1 MSILLTTLN
10 SKFIHT
16 NLAIRYLKKYVEDIT
31 KVDIIEFTINQTT
44 EEIARKIFILNPDMV
59 GFSTYIWNLEQTLDV
74 CKRLKIVNPNIK
86 ILLGG
91 PEVSFD
97 SKQLLEANAFIDY
110 IICEEGEETFK
121 ELLLGLNPY
130 KIEGLVFR
138 DEEKIIEN
146 KRRKPIENLDSI
158 PSPYIG
164 SEEDFSGKIVYYEAS
179 RGCPFTC
186 DFCLSSGKKVRFFS
200 VERVLE
206 DIDYL
211 VKKDVKQI
219 KFVDRTFNAN
229 KKFAK
234 DIIDHIIELN
244 PEDINF
250 HFELTARLLDF
261 EQIEYLKKVKEGL
274 FQFEIGVQ
282 STNKKTLKEISRN
295 EDYEKVKN
303 VSLLIKEAGN
313 IHQHLDLII
322 GLPYEDYMTF
332 SKSFDD
338 LYYMQPDKLQLGFLK
353 LLKGSK
359 LRLNEKMHGYVY
371 LDKPPYEILYNNYIS
386 YSDIVK
392 LKFIEE
398 VVEKYYNEGY
408 FRNSIDY
415 LVKIEFSRPF
425 EFFEDFSKYLFSVD
439 FFNISHSKKT
449 LYNYLNEYYKHK
461 NFDNYEM
468 LIDIMKFDYLYSK
481 VDNTL
486 PEFMQTTL
494 KIKSNE
500 FHSILKNP
508 KILNKMKY
516 HAPDLPTKEII
527 KDINICKFHYD
538 ILEIIKNPK
547 GVYERDEKIIIFEY
561 NKKGV
566 INKANVLDITKA
578 YEEMCQWN

>member
-16 NLAIRYLKKYVEDIT
+16 NLAIRYLKKYVEDIE
-31 KVDIIEFTINQTT
+31 KIDIIEFTINQTT
-44 EEIARKIFILNPDMV
+44 EEIARKIFILSPDMV

-74 CKRLKIVNPNIK
+74 CKRLKIVNPNMK

-97 SKQLLEANAFIDY
+97 SKKLMEENAFIDY

-121 ELLLGLNPY
+121 ELLLGFNLYN
-130 KIEGLVFR
+130 IDGLVFR
-138 DEEKIIEN
+138 DDEKVIEN
-146 KRRKPIENLDSI
+146 KKRKPIENLDSI

-164 SEEDFSGKIVYYEAS
+164 SDEDFSGKIVYYEAS

-186 DFCLSSGKKVRFFS
+186 DFCLSSGKRVRFFS
-200 VERVLE
+200 VERVLK

-234 DIIDHIIELN
+234 NIIDHIIQLN
-244 PEDINF
+244 PNDINF

-261 EQIEYLKKVKEGL
+261 EQIEYLKNVKEGL

-282 STNKKTLKEISRN
+282 STNEKTLKEISRN
-295 EDYEKVKN
+295 EDYEKVKI
-303 VSLLIKEAGN
+303 VSLMIKEGGN

-338 LYYMQPDKLQLGFLK
+338 LYHIHPDKLQLGFLK

-359 LRLNEKMHGYVY
+359 LRLNQELHGYVY

-408 FRNSIDY
+408 FINSIEY
-415 LVKIEFSRPF
+415 LIKVEFSRPF

-439 FFNISHSKKT
+439 FFSTSHSKKS
-449 LYNYLNEYYKHK
+449 LYHYLNKYYKYK
-461 NFDNYEM
+461 NFDNYEI
-468 LIDIMKFDYLYSK
+468 LVDIMKFDYLYSK
-481 VDNTL
+481 VDNIL
-486 PEFMQTTL
+486 PDFMKTAS
-494 KIKSNE
+494 KIESNE
-500 FHSILKNP
+500 FHSILKNSN
-508 KILNKMKY
+508 IINKMKY
-516 HAPDLPTKEII
+516 HSPEQPTKEIL
-527 KDINICKFHYD
+527 KDVNICKFNYD

-547 GVYERDEKIIIFEY
+547 KVYNQDERIIIFEY

-566 INKANVLDITKA
+566 LNKSNVLDITKII
-578 YEEMCQWN
+578 

>member
-486 PEFMQTTL
+486 PEFMQTTS